1 MLLTS
6 DLRPSLPLHLIPLAV
21 STEYSPSLLRIFPTF
36 PRLDRYSIKVEGV
49 GISGRRV

>member
-36 PRLDRYSIKVEGV
+36 FGSIDIVLKLRASE
-49 GISGRRV
+49 